1 MSAKRDYYDILGV
14 SRSAS
19 EEEIKK
25 AYRRLA
31 RQYHPDVNKAADA
44 EARFKEINE
53 AYEVLSDREK
63 RAMYDRFG
71 HAGTQGGFQPGAGF
85 GGFGG
90 IEDIFEDFFGFGTR
104 ARAAARQAPQRGA
117 DLRYNLTISFEEA
130 AFGTERDLEIPR
142 WETCPTCYGSGAAP
156 GTTPIRCP
164 QCNGTGEVRRVQQSI
179 FGSFVNVSTCPRC
192 EGEGEVVMSPCPE
205 CRGRK
210 QVQRVRTVTVEI
222 PAGVDEGTQIRL
234 TGEGEPGVRG
244 GPPGN
249 LYVVI
254 SVQPHRYFRRQGN
267 DVLLEFPLN
276 IAQAALGDEVEV
288 PTLDGPEVLHIPAGT
303 QTGETFRLRGKGIPY
318 LRRNGRGD
326 QLVTVYVKTPT
337 NLTEEQKDLLRKLG
351 KTLGK
356 EPIPHDEKGFFDR
369 LKDVFKTL

>member
-1 MSAKRDYYDILGV
+1 MSTKRDYYDVLGV
-14 SRSAS
+14 KRGAS

-25 AYRRLA
+25 AYRGLA

-63 RAMYDRFG
+63 RATYDRFG
-71 HAGTQGGFQPGAGF
+71 HVGTQGGFQPGAGF
-85 GGFGG
+85 SGFGG
-90 IEDIFEDFFGFGTR
+90 IEDIIEDFFGFGTR
-104 ARAAARQAPQRGA
+104 ARTATRQAPQRGA
-117 DLRYNLTISFEEA
+117 DLRYNLSLSFEEA
-130 AFGTERDLEIPR
+130 AFGVEKELEIPR
-142 WETCPTCYGSGAAP
+142 WESCPTCNGSGAAP

-164 QCNGTGEVRRVQQSI
+164 QCNGSGEVRRVQQSI

-192 EGEGEVVMSPCPE
+192 EGEGEVVNSPCPE
-205 CRGRK
+205 CRGQK
-210 QVQRVRTVTVEI
+210 QVQRVRTVVVEI

-249 LYVVI
+249 LYVVLSI
-254 SVQPHRYFRRQGN
+254 QPHRYFRRQGN
-267 DVLLEFPLN
+267 DVLLGFPIN
-276 IAQAALGDEVEV
+276 IAQASLGDEVEV
-288 PTLDGPEVLHIPAGT
+288 PTLDGSELLHIPAGT

-326 QLVTVYVKTPT
+326 QLVTVFVKTPT
-337 NLTEEQKDLLRKLG
+337 NLTEEQKDLLKRLSR
-351 KTLGK
+351 TLGK
-356 EPIPHDEKGFFDR
+356 EPIAQGDKGFLDR
-369 LKDVFKTL
+369 LKEVFKA